1 MKKQS
6 LEKWIN
12 DLRDTSLLST
22 KNIPLSTS
30 KEWSLSQGVIVHTSN
45 RFFSI
50 IGVEY
55 KNIEHIL
62 IDQQEIGTLGFLIHK
77 SAGITNIL
85 VQAKAEPGNIK
96 TLQFAPSCQATSSN
110 AEQVHGGN
118 LPPFLN
124 YFTSPT
130 SKIIYNSLQSEQG
143 SRFYKKRNT
152 NCIIETKNIFDVP
165 QAFLWTNIDNLLE
178 LVHTDYSLNTDARS
192 VLVSAPWEILVERS
206 PFSRYSDDFSKSL
219 SASFNIKSQNT
230 SVLKVKREITETRNN
245 NTSTKTLS
253 LNNLSQWK
261 MTDME
266 IFNTSHPEYK
276 VTYIDVNAP
285 SREVKNWDQP
295 IIESSSPGI
304 IILECGKINNILHF
318 GFISL
323 SEVGLYNHT
332 ELSPT
337 VIHEPGSRNDNTKI
351 PEGIIRAA
359 THQSEEGGRFFRD
372 SNYIQLIDIGEVAR
386 SDSEIIWLS
395 LQDIAHLL
403 REDGWFTNEA
413 RTALSLLLAWL

>member
-1 MKKQS
+1 MKKQT

-12 DLRDTSLLST
+12 DLRDASLLYT

-30 KEWSLSQGVIVHTSN
+30 KEWSLSQGIIEHTSN

-50 IGVEY
+50 IDVEY
-55 KNIEHIL
+55 KNTEHVL

-77 SAGITNIL
+77 GAGKTNIL

-110 AEQVHGGN
+110 AEQVHGGS

-124 YFTSPT
+124 HFTSPT

-152 NCIIETKNIFDVP
+152 NCIVETENIFDVP
-165 QAFLWTNIDNLLE
+165 QSFLWTNIDNLLE

-192 VLVSAPWEILVERS
+192 VLVSAPWEMIVERS
-206 PFSRYSDDFSKSL
+206 PFSRYSDNFSKSL
-219 SASFNIKSQNT
+219 SVSFNTKSQRINI
-230 SVLKVKREITETRNN
+230 SKVKRIITETRDN
-245 NTSTKTLS
+245 NTSVKTLP

-266 IFNTSHPEYK
+266 IFNTSKPEYK
-276 VTYIDVNAP
+276 VTYINVHAP
-285 SREVKNWDQP
+285 SREVENWDQP
-295 IIESSSPGI
+295 IIESSSPGS
-304 IILECGKINNILHF
+304 IILECGRINNVLHF
-318 GFISL
+318 GFKAL

-332 ELSPT
+332 ELSPII
-337 VIHEPGSRNDNTKI
+337 VHEPGSQKDNTRI
-351 PEGIIRAA
+351 PEGIVRAA

-372 SNYIQLIDIGEVAR
+372 SNYIQLIDIGEVVDAN
-386 SDSEIIWLS
+386 SEAIWLS
-395 LQDIAHLL
+395 LQDISTLL
-403 REDGWFTNEA
+403 SEDGWFTNEA